1 MASRPVTSAD
11 TVRVEGLDEL
21 RRELRRLD
29 DAGLSDRL
37 KDANY
42 RAGEIVVRRARQRA
56 AALGRMQQKAA
67 GTLRPSMQ
75 AARAVVTLGDNKRT
89 GIAFALGAEFGAGR
103 DIVDPGRNRGRRGL
117 NQFEPWRGRSR
128 DAGYFLWPGIRDSTA
143 EIVDAYGD
151 EIERITSDAFPD

>member
-67 GTLRPSMQ
+67 DTLRPARQ
-75 AARAVVTLGDNKRT
+75 AARAVVTLGR
-89 GIAFALGAEFGAGR
+89 ASVPFALGAEFGAGR
-103 DIVDPGRNRGRRGL
+103 GIRTPGRNRGRVGL
-117 NQFEPWRGRSR
+117 NQFLAWRGNSTG
-128 DAGYFLWPGIRDSTA
+128 AGYFLWPAVRDSND
-143 EIVDAYGD
+143 EIMATYGD